1 MKWYERAVHKGN
13 TTAMFNLGIHYSDG
27 NLGLTQSDTKAN
39 ELIALAAGSLLDLN
53 LMYLYFHCHLCLIF
67 GQPWLRCSQQN
78 KSKGTKEDHL
88 EQEVTLVVDLQHG
101 TARRDHD
108 ANYPKCCDD
117 LIHK

>member
-1 MKWYERAVHKGN
+1 MEKNWK
-13 TTAMFNLGIHYSDG
+13 
-27 NLGLTQSDTKAN
+27 TK
-39 ELIALAAGSLLDLN
+39 
-53 LMYLYFHCHLCLIF
+53 
-67 GQPWLRCSQQN
+67 QN